1 MRLSLTEREEISRG
15 LAGGES
21 RRSIA
26 RRLGRSPSTISR
38 EVNVNGGVRRYRA
51 CRADADALRRAR
63 RPKPAKL
70 AMCSRLRAVVEERL
84 ELRWSPQQ
92 ISGWLVEEFPDDP
105 EMRVSH
111 ETIYLSLFVQ
121 SRGALRKE
129 LTRYLRSGHSTRRP
143 RGHTV
148 MNGQGQLRGTLN
160 IRERPA
166 EADDRA
172 VPGHWEGDLLMGKH
186 MHAMATLVERKTR
199 FVMLIALPNGHAADV
214 VADALA
220 AKIVELPEQLR
231 RSITWDQGKEMA
243 AHAKF
248 SVQTGVPVYFCDPRS
263 PWQRGSNENTNGLL
277 RQYFPKRTEISHFTQ
292 ADLDDV
298 AAELNDRPRQ
308 TLGWR
313 SPSQALALCA
323 RRAGARPGIMRAL
336 VAADVSCCVE
346 LAPRP
351 RNGHSKRM
359 TAEFISLAFGQGSGP
374 VAFGIG
380 VLVALPCAVI
390 QTLIAVGRL
399 DDIGWPFY
407 DSDHSKS
414 VQIASAAVGWFAAL
428 FALVGLLAG
437 W

>member
-1 MRLSLTEREEISRG
+1 MERLSELEKGGSRLSAQGLPSRLIGQEIGRHHRTVWGYLARLRRPPVAGAGAVGVAVVVGEREEISRG

-21 RRSIA
+21 LRSIA

-38 EVNVNGGVRRYRA
+38 EVAREWWRRRYRA
-51 CRADADALRRAR
+51 CRADKLRCGGLVAR
-63 RPKPAKL
+63 SRRSWRRVA
-70 AMCSRLRAVVEERL
+70 RLRAVVEAKL

-129 LTRYLRSGHSTRRP
+129 LTRYLRSGHTTRRP

-166 EADDRA
+166 EANDRA
-172 VPGHWEGDLLMGKH
+172 VPGHWEGDLLMGKR

-231 RSITWDQGKEMA
+231 RSLTWDQGKEMA
-243 AHAKF
+243 AHARF
-248 SVQTGVPVYFCDPRS
+248 SVKTGVPVYFCDPRS

-277 RQYFPKRTEISHFTQ
+277 RQYFPKRTEIAHYTQ

-298 AAELNDRPRQ
+298 AAELNGRPRQ
-308 TLGWR
+308 TLGWK
-313 SPSQALALCA
+313 SPSQALDEAL
-323 RRAGARPGIMRAL
+323 R
-336 VAADVSCCVE
+336 
-346 LAPRP
+346 
-351 RNGHSKRM
+351 
-359 TAEFISLAFGQGSGP
+359 
-374 VAFGIG
+374 
-380 VLVALPCAVI
+380 
-390 QTLIAVGRL
+390 
-399 DDIGWPFY
+399 
-407 DSDHSKS
+407 
-414 VQIASAAVGWFAAL
+414 
-428 FALVGLLAG
+428 
-437 W
+437 